1 MGFYLNSAAPGA
13 LYKSETENPYF
24 VDKSQLLEEL
34 IPFVQQGNKHICIT
48 RPRRFGKTVM
58 ANMIGAFFGKGSD
71 TQDIFDAL
79 QISSSPLYKDNLNH
93 YNLIYIDFSKMPAE
107 CSSYTSYISR
117 IEKRLKTDLLK
128 DFPDVECSMEDAL
141 WDILDSIF
149 DVYHGQKF
157 LFVMDEW
164 DYIFHRDF
172 ILDKDRK
179 GYLQFLSNL
188 LKDHAYVSMSYMT
201 GILPISKYSSGS

>member
-71 TQDIFDAL
+71 TQDIFDTL
-79 QISSSPLYKDNLNH
+79 QISASPLYKDNLNQH
-93 YNLIYIDFSKMPAE
+93 NLIYIDF
-107 CSSYTSYISR
+107 
-117 IEKRLKTDLLK
+117 
-128 DFPDVECSMEDAL
+128 
-141 WDILDSIF
+141 
-149 DVYHGQKF
+149 Q
-157 LFVMDEW
+157 
-164 DYIFHRDF
+164 
-172 ILDKDRK
+172 
-179 GYLQFLSNL
+179 
-188 LKDHAYVSMSYMT
+188 
-201 GILPISKYSSGS
+201 